1 MPTKTKKT
9 VVEAEVEPKMEQAE
23 AVVDKAET
31 KAKKAAKVAATKVEE
46 VIEETA
52 DGSRRLL
59 KVQFPKPVRTVYL
72 AGLGAVSMAQ
82 DETETVF
89 HKLVEQGT
97 EAEKEGRQWLT
108 RMMKRQR
115 KQTEKA
121 ADEVEVRV
129 EGYTDRLEETVEKM
143 LNRLNIPTKDRVEHT
158 VETALAKLNV
168 PTKNDIDRL
177 SAKIAE
183 LSEKVDSLKAVN
195 NGHKVEA

>member
-1 MPTKTKKT
+1 MPAKKKT
-9 VVEAEVEPKMEQAE
+9 VVEAEAEPKMEKAE
-23 AVVDKAET
+23 AVVDKVET
-31 KAKKAAKVAATKVEE
+31 RAKKVNKAASTKVEE

-52 DGSRRLL
+52 AGSRRLL

-82 DETETVF
+82 DETETVM

-108 RMMKRQR
+108 RMVKRQR

-129 EGYTDRLEETVEKM
+129 EGYTDRVEETVEKI
-143 LNRLNIPTKDRVEHT
+143 LARLNIPTRDRVEHT
-158 VETALAKLNV
+158 VENALSRLNV

-183 LSEKVDSLKAVN
+183 LSEKVDNLKAVN

>member
-1 MPTKTKKT
+1 MPAKKKT
-9 VVEAEVEPKMEQAE
+9 VVEAEVEPKMEKAE
-23 AVVDKAET
+23 AVIDKTEV
-31 KAKKAAKVAATKVEE
+31 KAKKATKVAATKVEE

-52 DGSRRLL
+52 QGSRRLL

-82 DETETVF
+82 DETETIIN
-89 HKLVEQGT
+89 KLVEQGT
-97 EAEKEGRQWLT
+97 EAEKEGRQWLN
-108 RMMKRQR
+108 RVVKQQR

-121 ADEVEVRV
+121 ADEVEERV
-129 EGYTDRLEETVEKM
+129 ENYTDRVEETVEKI
-143 LNRLNIPTKDRVEHT
+143 LARLNIPTRDRVEHT
-158 VETALAKLNV
+158 VESALSRLNV

>member
-1 MPTKTKKT
+1 MPAKKKT
-9 VVEAEVEPKMEQAE
+9 VAETEAEPKMEQAE
-23 AVVDKAET
+23 AMVDKAEV
-31 KAKKAAKVAATKVEE
+31 KAKKANKVAATKVEE

-52 DGSRRLL
+52 EGSRRLL

-82 DETETVF
+82 DETETII

-97 EAEKEGRQWLT
+97 EAEKEGRQWLN
-108 RMMKRQR
+108 RMVKQQR

-129 EGYTDRLEETVEKM
+129 ENYTDRIEDTVEKV
-143 LNRLNIPTKDRVEHT
+143 LARLNIPTKDRVEHT
-158 VETALAKLNV
+158 VENALAKLNV

-195 NGHKVEA
+195 NGKVEA

>member
-1 MPTKTKKT
+1 MPAKKKT
-9 VVEAEVEPKMEQAE
+9 VVEAEAEPKMEKAE
-23 AVVDKAET
+23 AMVDKAEV
-31 KAKKAAKVAATKVEE
+31 KAKKANKATATKVEE

-52 DGSRRLL
+52 EGSRRLL

-72 AGLGAVSMAQ
+72 AGLGAVSLAQ
-82 DETETVF
+82 DETGTIIN
-89 HKLVEQGT
+89 KLVEQGT
-97 EAEKEGRQWLT
+97 EAEKEGRQWLN
-108 RMMKRQR
+108 RMVKQQR

-129 EGYTDRLEETVEKM
+129 ENYTDRVEETVEKI
-143 LNRLNIPTKDRVEHT
+143 LARLNIPTKDRVEHT
-158 VETALAKLNV
+158 VENALAKLNV

-183 LSEKVDSLKAVN
+183 LSEKVDNLKAVN

>member
-1 MPTKTKKT
+1 MPAKKKT
-9 VVEAEVEPKMEQAE
+9 VVEAEVEPKMEKAE
-23 AVVDKAET
+23 AVIDKTEV
-31 KAKKAAKVAATKVEE
+31 KAKKATKVAATKVEE

-52 DGSRRLL
+52 QGSRRLL

-82 DETETVF
+82 DETETVIN
-89 HKLVEQGT
+89 KLVDQGT
-97 EAEKEGRQWLT
+97 EAEKEGRQWLS

-129 EGYTDRLEETVEKM
+129 EGYTDRVEETVEKI
-143 LNRLNIPTKDRVEHT
+143 LNRLNIPTRDRVEHT
-158 VETALAKLNV
+158 VENALAKLNV

-183 LSEKVDSLKAVN
+183 LSD
-195 NGHKVEA
+195 KVEDRKSTRLNSSH